1 MKPTTILLASVFLAV
16 SSADAALPELAPGV
30 KLKADGKEIDLPV
43 GHLVP
48 WVTDWNGDGKKDLI
62 VGQFQEGRIRLYVN
76 EGTDAEPKFGASRL
90 LEAGGKPIRLDAG

>member
-1 MKPTTILLASVFLAV
+1 MKPTSLLLASVILTV
-16 SSADAALPELAPGV
+16 CSADAALPQLAPGV
-30 KLKADGKEIDLPV
+30 KLKANGNDIDIPI

-48 WVTDWNGDGKKDLI
+48 WVTDWNGDGKKDLM

-76 EGTDAEPKFGASRL
+76 QGTDAEPKFGASRL